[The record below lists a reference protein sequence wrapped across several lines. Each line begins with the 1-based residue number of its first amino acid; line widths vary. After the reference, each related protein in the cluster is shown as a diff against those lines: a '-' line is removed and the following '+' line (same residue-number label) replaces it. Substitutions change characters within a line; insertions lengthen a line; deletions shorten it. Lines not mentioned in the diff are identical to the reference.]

1 MQRDTDSHAAGRAR
15 NERGV
20 ALIITLMTLMLLSA
34 LGMGLIV
41 ITTGE
46 GALATN
52 NRDSSEAF
60 YAADAVVERV
70 MQDLLLATDWNGLL
84 QGSTQSPFLDGP
96 PSGTKQLPNN
106 AGTIDLTAL
115 TNQLNCGKLTTCSV
129 SEMNAATRE
138 RPWAVNNPRW
148 TPYAYGPATDLIET
162 GTISSPFYVVVWVG
176 DDPRDSDN
184 NPLLDGGVSAN
195 AGYPTNRGAGVISLR
210 AEAFGPNGAHRVIE
224 TTVARTD
231 STEIERGYTS
241 QRGQDEQNRRARKA
255 SVQTPGKAL
264 TRNEIAT
271 VP

>member
-1 MQRDTDSHAAGRAR
+1 MQPDTRPHSTGLAR

-34 LGMGLIV
+34 LGLGLMV
-41 ITTGE
+41 VTTSE
-46 GALATN
+46 GTLAVN
-52 NRDSSEAF
+52 NRDSSEAL

-70 MQDLLLATDWNGLL
+70 MQDLLLSTDWNGLL
-84 QGSTQSPFLDGP
+84 QGTTQSPFLDGA

-115 TNQLNCGKLTTCSV
+115 TNQLNCAKSTTCSAA
-129 SEMNAATRE
+129 EMNTATRE
-138 RPWAVNNPRW
+138 RPWGVNNPRW
-148 TPYAYGPATDLIET
+148 MPYAYGPATSLIET

-184 NPLLDGGVSAN
+184 NPLVDGGVSAN
-195 AGYPTNRGAGVISLR
+195 AGYPTNRGAGVIGLR

-255 SVQTPGKAL
+255 AVQTPGKAL